1 MRTRQFKNARIVR
14 AANGD
19 WRVVYEYQIPG
30 QTGKFRKFYV
40 RDGINYI
47 HDPEEKELAAQQLR
61 EDIDYALAFGFNPF
75 LPQEILCQ
83 QIAEQESIL
92 SLQNERKKQKSWSV
106 PLAAEKFLEYGRKCG
121 LSENTTRTYVSFLNN
136 LKKYVE
142 SMDNPDIPCSA
153 LHDGHIQD
161 FLDYYFFEEEWTPR
175 TYNNHA
181 KFMSQFFTRV
191 AKLERKQNRSIK
203 YEIDLSDLIIKKD
216 RAEKNK
222 YYSPIVAEKVKSEL
236 QKDPEI
242 YNYSRWIF
250 YSCMRPKEIRH
261 LKVQDIDLLSR
272 QIKVP
277 GPNGKTGD
285 RLVPIC
291 DELHELILEMG
302 IDKADLNYFI
312 FGKGQTISPEQVYE
326 DYFRRRYQKIKEQL
340 ELDNN
345 YTLYSWKHTRVV
357 SLITAGFDDNQ
368 VMTLTGHRDRA
379 AFEAYKRDLIIDN
392 TVMKKKTVKF

>member
-1 MRTRQFKNARIVR
+1 MRARQFKNARIVR
-14 AANGD
+14 AKDGD
-19 WRVVYEYQIPG
+19 WRVVYEYRVPG

-61 EDIDYALAFGFNPF
+61 DDIDYALAFGFNPF
-75 LPQEILCQ
+75 LPQEILCK
-83 QIAEQESIL
+83 QIATQEALL
-92 SLQNERKKQKSWSV
+92 SAEVERKAQKPWSV
-106 PLAAEKFLEYGRKCG
+106 PQTTEKFLEYCRKRG
-121 LSENTTRTYVSFLNN
+121 LSENTVRTYVSFLNN

-142 SMDNPDIPCSA
+142 SMTDPHIPCSA
-153 LHDGHIQD
+153 LTEQHIQD

-181 KFMSQFFTRV
+181 KFMSQFFARA
-191 AKLERKQNRSIK
+191 AKLEKKHNRNIT

-216 RAEKNK
+216 RAEKNR
-222 YYSPIVAEKVKSEL
+222 YYSPIVAEKVKAEL
-236 QKDPEI
+236 VKDPEL
-242 YNYSRWIF
+242 YNYSKWIF
-250 YSCMRPKEIRH
+250 YSCMRPKEIRC
-261 LKVQDIDLLSR
+261 LKIQDIDLSSR

-291 DELHELILEMG
+291 DELHQLIRDMG
-302 IDKADLNYFI
+302 IGKAKLNHYV

-326 DYFRRRYQKIKEQL
+326 DYFRRRYQKIKDHL
-340 ELDNN
+340 KLDYN

-379 AFEAYKRDLIIDN
+379 GFEAYKRELVIDN
-392 TVMKKKTVKF
+392 TIMKKKTISF

>member
-47 HDPEEKELAAQQLR
+47 HNLEEKELAAQQLR
-61 EDIDYALAFGFNPF
+61 DDIDYALSFGFNPF
-75 LPQEILCQ
+75 LPQEILFQ
-83 QIAEQESIL
+83 QMDEQQTILKAEK
-92 SLQNERKKQKSWSV
+92 ERKAQKPWTV
-106 PLAAEKFLEYGRKCG
+106 PETVEKFLEYCRKCE
-121 LSENTTRTYVSFLNN
+121 LSENTVRTYISFLNN

-142 SMDNPDIPCSA
+142 SMDNPHIPCSA
-153 LHDGHIQD
+153 LTDQHIQE

-181 KFMSQFFTRV
+181 KFMSQFFGRA
-191 AKLERKQNRSIK
+191 AKLEKKHNRNIA
-203 YEIDLSDLIIKKD
+203 YEIDLTDLIFKKD
-216 RAEKNK
+216 RAEKNR
-222 YYSPIVAEKVKSEL
+222 YYSPIVAEKVKMEL
-236 QKDPEI
+236 AKDPEL
-242 YNYSRWIF
+242 YNYSKWIF
-250 YSCMRPKEIRH
+250 YSCMRPKEIRC
-261 LKVQDIDLLSR
+261 LKVQDIDLSSR

-285 RLVPIC
+285 RFVPVC
-291 DELHELILEMG
+291 DELHELIQEMR
-302 IDKADLNYFI
+302 IERADLNYFV
-312 FGKGQTISPEQVYE
+312 FGKGQNIAPEQVYE
-326 DYFRRRYQKIKEQL
+326 DYFRRRYQKIKDL
-340 ELDNN
+340 LKLDYN

-357 SLITAGFDDNQ
+357 SLIAAGFDDNQ

-379 AFEAYKRDLIIDN
+379 GFEAYKRELVIDN
-392 TVMKKKTVKF
+392 TVMKKKTINF